1 MNDIEEIREKITP
14 ILEKYGVKYAGVF
27 GSVAR
32 GEARKD
38 SDVDILVTLPE
49 KGVSLL
55 DFIGLKNGIADSL
68 GKKVDV
74 VSDRAVIPYFKDYIY
89 RDLKTVYEQR

>member
-1 MNDIEEIREKITP
+1 M
-14 ILEKYGVKYAGVF
+14 EKYGVRYAGVF

-32 GEARKD
+32 GEARGD

-55 DFIGLKNGIADSL
+55 DFIGLKNDIADSL

-74 VSDRAVIPYFKDYIY
+74 VSDRAIVPYFKDYIY